1 MLPHKT
7 FAALNSQKVFSARYV
22 ALLAYALTGFVS
34 LTTAAGISYAG
45 QPVPSAE
52 QVAPALPSTATPAS
66 GDNQSAQSDK
76 TAAPAE
82 PAKEPAKPLLPDVE
96 LIVSGLVSSIDA
108 LEKSLERSQNDEADL
123 ARLRL
128 EVDGFVDGA
137 ALSRNYFEPRLAAI
151 RSQIETLGVLPEK
164 DAAPE
169 APQVAA
175 ERARLASLSAE
186 LTGALR
192 TSDLVEERA
201 HQLGDQIQSIRQK
214 LFTGRLLARS
224 LSPVSPKTWKRAATE
239 IPAGGRQIGMIV
251 KSWMKAA
258 KAQLPYLIALLIA
271 VVGLYALLST
281 IVRRILTQR
290 LDAPRTD
297 QPSFFARAAVASW
310 VAPVLALPAVA
321 AVLVFGFGLNSLDL
335 LVHELEQLAPTILT
349 GLVIFISVSAL
360 ARAVLAP
367 NRPDWR
373 LVNLADAP
381 ARTIART
388 LAWIAGLYGV
398 DKVLTEVARLVF
410 LPLPVTVLIAA
421 ISSLLIALLM
431 VRLVRTPFEPQF
443 VNLPSDP
450 ATTADADRP
459 PAPLSRYT
467 PRLLKLPL
475 LAAAVLIIG
484 AVLLGYVALGRFV
497 VEQLIATGSIAAL
510 VLLVHLAIRALMGVP
525 GSGVKPLQTI
535 LSERAGLSEEQ
546 GNAIVSAL
554 TLVFDATLAL
564 VALPIILLT
573 WGYTIL
579 ESWSWLKSAIF
590 GFEVGQFKISFARIL
605 LAVLLF
611 LALVFLTRL
620 LQRWLKSGVLE
631 TAKIDHG
638 IANSIHT
645 AVGYAG
651 FTMAALIAVSYG
663 GLDITNFAIV
673 AGALSVGIGF
683 GLQSIVSNFVSGL
696 ILLVE
701 RPIKVG
707 DWVSVKGQEGYVRRI
722 AVRSTEIETS
732 DRASLIVPNSDLI
745 TSTVT
750 NWTHRNALGRVVIK
764 VGVPYDSDPDRIR
777 AVMQKVA
784 QECQLI
790 MQHPAPTVAFD
801 DFGADALQFSLRAVI
816 PDVSRAGAV
825 QTDLRTRILK
835 AFRTEGIDMSPNPA
849 HDIYLR
855 DLDGI
860 KAIVARIMQERMQ
873 AAAEASQPASR
884 PAEQTS
890 PGASSL
896 HPAAAAKPNKE

>member
-1 MLPHKT
+1 M
-7 FAALNSQKVFSARYV
+7 FSRQAQLSSRRAR
-22 ALLAYALTGFVS
+22 ALTAARAVVLIAMLTALGGYGS
-34 LTTAAGISYAG
+34 LAGEPPPAI
-45 QPVPSAE
+45 E
-52 QVAPALPSTATPAS
+52 QATPAP
-66 GDNQSAQSDK
+66 APAPV
-76 TAAPAE
+76 AAPAAALATPAAKPAPE
-82 PAKEPAKPLLPDVE
+82 AAKEPAKPLLPDVE
-96 LIVSGLVSSIDA
+96 AIVTGLVSTIDG
-108 LEKSLERSQNDEADL
+108 LEKNLERAQSDEAEL

-128 EVDGFVDGA
+128 EIDGFVDGA
-137 ALSRNYFEPRLAAI
+137 ALSRGYFEPRLAAI
-151 RSQIETLGVLPEK
+151 KSQIDTLGALPDK

-175 ERARLASLSAE
+175 ERLRLNTLSAE

-201 HQLGDQIQSIRQK
+201 HQLGDQVQSYRQK
-214 LFTGRLLARS
+214 LFTGRLMART
-224 LSPVSPKTWKRAATE
+224 LSPVSPQTWKRAASE
-239 IPAGGRQIGMIV
+239 IPAGGRQVGMIA

-258 KAQLPYLIALLIA
+258 TLQLPFLSALLLA
-271 VVGLYALLST
+271 VIGLYAVLKT
-281 IVRRILTQR
+281 IVSRLLAHR
-290 LDAPRTD
+290 LDGPRTE
-297 QPSFFARAAVASW
+297 QPSFFVRAAFASW
-310 VAPVLALPAVA
+310 VTPVLALPAVA
-321 AVLVFGFGLNSLDL
+321 AVLVLGFGLNGLDL
-335 LVHELEQLAPTILT
+335 LVHELEQLAPTILSSF
-349 GLVIFISVSAL
+349 VVFVAVSAL

-381 ARTIART
+381 ARRISAS
-388 LAWIAGLYGV
+388 LSWIAGLYGA
-398 DKVLTEVARLVF
+398 DHVLSELARLVF

-421 ISSLLIALLM
+421 ISSLLIAGLLI
-431 VRLVRTPFEPQF
+431 RLVRTPFEPQF
-443 VNLPSDP
+443 VALAPGD
-450 ATTADADRP
+450 AADAADADRP
-459 PAPLSRYT
+459 PVPLSRYA
-467 PRLLKLPL
+467 PRLLKFPILI
-475 LAAAVLIIG
+475 AAAVIIG
-484 AVLLGYVALGRFV
+484 AVVLGYVALGRFI
-497 VEQLIATGSIAAL
+497 VEQLIAAGSIAAL
-510 VLLVHLAIRALMGVP
+510 VLLVHLAIRALMGAP
-525 GSGVKPLQTI
+525 GSGVKPLQSI

-546 GNAIVSAL
+546 GNAIVSTL
-554 TLVFDATLAL
+554 TVVLDATLAL
-564 VALPIILLT
+564 VALPVILLT

-579 ESWSWLKSAIF
+579 ESWNWLKSAIF
-590 GFEVGQFKISFARIL
+590 GFEIGQFKISFARIL

-611 LALVFLTRL
+611 LGLMFLTRL

-631 TAKIDHG
+631 TAKIDRG

-651 FTMAALIAVSYG
+651 FTLAALIAVSYG

-764 VGVPYDSDPDRIR
+764 VGVPYDSDPDHVR
-777 AVMQKVA
+777 AVLQKVA
-784 QECQLI
+784 GECQLI
-790 MQHPAPTVAFD
+790 MQHPAPTVGFD
-801 DFGADALQFSLRAVI
+801 EFGADALQFSLRAVI
-816 PDVSRAGAV
+816 PDVSRSGAV

-835 AFRTEGIDMSPNPA
+835 AFRAAGIDMSPNPA

-855 DLDGI
+855 DLDGL
-860 KAIVARIMQERMQ
+860 KLLLARIMQERMKP
-873 AAAEASQPASR
+873 ATEASTGTGPA
-884 PAEQTS
+884 TS
-890 PGASSL
+890 PGTDPTGPASTGPSSL
-896 HPAAAAKPNKE
+896 HTAAAKPSKD